1 MDSTSGQALGRIAL
15 DAALAGARV
24 LDRYGRGSFSVR
36 TKMSPRDLVTDAD
49 QAAEEAV
56 LGHVRRHRGQ
66 DAILAE
72 ESGAHPGRS
81 GIRWIVDPLD
91 GTTNFVHGRPDYAVA
106 LAAEASPAGTE
117 GSGPAGAEDDA
128 AGQGTAADAAGQ
140 GTAGQR
146 ADHGAG
152 RGVDRGVDRGIGRG
166 PGLDTVAGAI
176 VRPAF
181 GDWIA
186 CGDSGIEGSA
196 GTPAVSATRRLDE
209 ALVSVGVSLHPARRA
224 LTFALLEKVYGEV
237 RDFRRTG
244 SASCE
249 LFAVATGALDAYVGI
264 DTRPWDIA
272 PGWAVVR
279 AAGGRC
285 LAFPTASG
293 HTAYVVGTPA
303 VVDLLVPLVEQ
314 NA

>member
-1 MDSTSGQALGRIAL
+1 LDTTSGPALGRIAL

-24 LDRYGRGSFSVR
+24 LDGFGRGRSFSVR

-56 LGHVRRHRGQ
+56 LGHVRRHRDQ

-72 ESGAHPGRS
+72 ESGAHPGHS

-106 LAAEASPAGTE
+106 LAAEVVHEADARPGAAGAAGAAGTE
-117 GSGPAGAEDDA
+117 GDA
-128 AGQGTAADAAGQ
+128 AGQ
-140 GTAGQR
+140 TAGY
-146 ADHGAG
+146 
-152 RGVDRGVDRGIGRG
+152 
-166 PGLDTVAGAI
+166 DTVAGAI

-186 CGDSGIEGSA
+186 CGESGIEGSA
-196 GTPAVSATRRLDE
+196 GTPAVSATHRLDE

-224 LTFALLEKVYGEV
+224 LTFGLLEKVYGEV

-303 VVDLLVPLVEQ
+303 VVDLLVPLVEH